1 MSRKLLL
8 LFAALMLLVPSVG
21 AAAGWDTPFVVYY
34 DNLYKITDEAVPA
47 DRLGMKLGKVSLYA
61 ESEGAYKGNF
71 SNALPKGTEFKGI
84 LGIDVQDAIA
94 IDAGGGAYVKAIYL
108 ESYKDSSLN
117 STRQALARLDW
128 LWSLLIAAA
137 AIAAFVI
144 WRRKTKRIDGPSL

>member
-21 AAAGWDTPFVVYY
+21 AAASWDTPFVVYY
-34 DNLYKITDEAVPA
+34 DNLYKITDESVPA

-61 ESEGAYKGNF
+61 ETEGAYKGNF

-94 IDAGGGAYVKAIYL
+94 IDAGGGAYVKAVYQ
-108 ESYKDSSLN
+108 ESYKDSKLSG
-117 STRQALARLDW
+117 TREALAKLDW

-137 AIAAFVI
+137 AIAAYVV
-144 WRRKTKRIDGPSL
+144 WRRNSKRSTGHSR